1 MVTLFVAY
9 KKSYLYLQRLHARQN
24 RWISLFEGY
33 HINHFQDAR
42 RRYLET
48 HIITTI
54 GQSVETFRVIVILWA
69 WVQFK
74 HLAKNRKV
82 LITETCA
89 QLSRETHLNLLPTF
103 FINKAAAHTG
113 VCIGILNVR
122 LNIIDWST
130 VNKVGTCNNKRK
142 PITPILYTQQAHR

>member
-1 MVTLFVAY
+1 MAV
-9 KKSYLYLQRLHARQN
+9 QN
-24 RWISLFEGY
+24 RHSSYISF
-33 HINHFQDAR
+33 HISAFSFNINNLKHPFTGNS
-42 RRYLET
+42 EP
-48 HIITTI
+48 HITPCKRHSIDPL
-54 GQSVETFRVIVILWA
+54 RVIVILWA

-122 LNIIDWST
+122 LNIIDWSA
-130 VNKVGTCNNKRK
+130 VYKVGTGNDKCTIFN
-142 PITPILYTQQAHR
+142 TQQAHR